1 MEKVHANIFYTFAF
15 LALLAGAAPSAHA
28 NHTAGAPEKM
38 QAGNVNQTGTLI
50 EIGVNG
56 LVCDFCAR
64 TLEKIFMK
72 RSDVAG
78 IDVSLDESR
87 ILISMQ
93 NGKDI
98 EDAELN
104 KLVTDA
110 GYNISAITRKAG
122 HV

>member
-1 MEKVHANIFYTFAF
+1 MTKFYHFRLSILT
-15 LALLAGAAPSAHA
+15 LALLVCLCSPALA
-28 NHTAGAPEKM
+28 NHTANLPEKI
-38 QAGNVNQTGTLI
+38 QAGHINQTGTLI

-72 RSDVAG
+72 RSDIAG

-87 ILISMQ
+87 ILISLHD
-93 NGKDI
+93 GKDI
-98 EDAELN
+98 EDSALR

-110 GYNISAITRKAG
+110 GYNVSSIKRTAG
-122 HV
+122 HS